1 MMTRKD
7 VAEYVR
13 DLFYVEE
20 QVLAEIDACKL
31 PKEIKNRLHDNVAE
45 KQVILTKIIGILLQ
59 SL

>member
-13 DLFYVEE
+13 DLFYLEE
-20 QVLAEIDACKL
+20 QVLAEIEASKI
-31 PKEIKNRLHDNVAE
+31 PEATKKRLHDNVAE